1 MSKQTLPWADLTGP
15 IYTPR
20 ELKPRKPY
28 VIYTCWAMVA
38 LLLVGGIFTRFKIA
52 LIFGA
57 LYALTLL
64 TRKDAAVTGRG
75 LEIFYQM
82 RITTNYNFWPW
93 AEINA
98 IVVEDRNHPELIA
111 LHIGRG
117 SASKRFFFTRQDT
130 QNILILARE
139 KHPGIPIRQLT
150 DKPRSGGFSR
160 GGKGL

>member
-1 MSKQTLPWADLTGP
+1 MSQQSLPWTDLAGP

-28 VIYTCWAMVA
+28 VTYTCWAMVVF
-38 LLLVGGIFTRFKIA
+38 LLVGGLFTRFKIA
-52 LIFGA
+52 LVFGA
-57 LYALTLL
+57 LYTLTLL
-64 TRKDAAVTGRG
+64 TKKDVAVTERG

-82 RITTNYNFWPW
+82 KITTNYNFWPW

-111 LHIGRG
+111 LHFGRG

-139 KHPGIPIRQLT
+139 KHPGVPVRQAT
-150 DKPRSGGFSR
+150 DAPRSDGFSR
-160 GGKGL
+160 KSKGL

>member
-28 VIYTCWAMVA
+28 VIYACWAMVV
-38 LLLVGGIFTRFKIA
+38 LLLVGGLVTRFKIA

-64 TRKDAAVTGRG
+64 SQKDVAVTERG

-82 RITTNYNFWPW
+82 KITTNYNFWPW
-93 AEINA
+93 PEINA

-111 LHIGRG
+111 LHFGHG
-117 SASKRFFFTRQDT
+117 NASKRFFFTRKDT
-130 QNILILARE
+130 EKILLLARE
-139 KHPGIPIRQLT
+139 KHPGIPIRQVN
-150 DKPRSGGFSR
+150 DAPRSGGFSR
-160 GGKGL
+160 RGMKI

>member
-28 VIYTCWAMVA
+28 VIYACWAMVI
-38 LLLVGGIFTRFKIA
+38 LLLVGGIFTKFKIA
-52 LIFGA
+52 LIFA
-57 LYALTLL
+57 VLYGLTLL
-64 TRKDAAVTGRG
+64 SQKDVAVTERG
-75 LEIFYQM
+75 LEIYYQM
-82 RITTNYNFWPW
+82 KITTNYNFWPW

-117 SASKRFFFTRQDT
+117 SASKRFFFTRPDT
-130 QNILILARE
+130 EKILVLA
-139 KHPGIPIRQLT
+139 PCPLGAAP
-150 DKPRSGGFSR
+150 
-160 GGKGL
+160 

>member
-1 MSKQTLPWADLTGP
+1 MSQQSLPWADLAGP

-28 VIYTCWAMVA
+28 VTYTCWAMVVF
-38 LLLVGGIFTRFKIA
+38 LLVGGLFTRFKIA
-52 LIFGA
+52 LVFGA
-57 LYALTLL
+57 LYTLTLL
-64 TRKDAAVTGRG
+64 TKKDVAVTERG

-82 RITTNYNFWPW
+82 KITTNYNFWPW

-111 LHIGRG
+111 LHFGRG
-117 SASKRFFFTRQDT
+117 NASKRFFFTRQDT

-139 KHPGIPIRQLT
+139 KHPGVPVRQAT
-150 DKPRSGGFSR
+150 DAPRSDGFSR
-160 GGKGL
+160 KSKGL

>member
-1 MSKQTLPWADLTGP
+1 MSRQSLPWAGLTGP

-28 VIYTCWAMVA
+28 VIYSCWAMVI

-64 TRKDAAVTGRG
+64 SKKDVAVTERG

-82 RITTNYNFWPW
+82 KITTNYNFWPW
-93 AEINA
+93 SEINA

-130 QNILILARE
+130 QDILILARE
-139 KHPGIPIRQLT
+139 KHPGVPIRQLN
-150 DKPRSGGFSR
+150 DRPSSGGFSR
-160 GGKGL
+160 RSKGL

>member
-1 MSKQTLPWADLTGP
+1 MSAKPLPWADLTGP
-15 IYTPR
+15 IYLPR

-28 VIYTCWAMVA
+28 IVYSCWAMVA

-52 LIFGA
+52 LIFGV
-57 LYALTLL
+57 LYSLTLL
-64 TRKDAAVTGRG
+64 TKKDVAVTERG

-111 LHIGRG
+111 LHIGDWIQVPG
-117 SASKRFFFTRQDT
+117 SSA
-130 QNILILARE
+130 N
-139 KHPGIPIRQLT
+139 
-150 DKPRSGGFSR
+150 
-160 GGKGL
+160 

>member
-1 MSKQTLPWADLTGP
+1 MSKQALPWANLTGP

-28 VIYTCWAMVA
+28 VIYACWAMVI
-38 LLLVGGIFTRFKIA
+38 LLLVGGLVTRFKIA
-52 LIFGA
+52 LIFAA

-64 TRKDAAVTGRG
+64 SQKDVAVTQRG

-82 RITTNYNFWPW
+82 KITTNYNFWPW

-111 LHIGRG
+111 LHFGRG
-117 SASKRFFFTRQDT
+117 DASKRFFFTRPDT
-130 QNILILARE
+130 EKILVLARE
-139 KHPGIPIRQLT
+139 KHPGVPVRQAT
-150 DKPRSGGFSR
+150 DNPRSGKFSR
-160 GGKGL
+160 KSRGV

>member
-20 ELKPRKPY
+20 ELKPRKPH
-28 VIYTCWAMVA
+28 VIYACWAMVI
-38 LLLVGGIFTRFKIA
+38 LLLVGGIVTRFKIA
-52 LIFGA
+52 LIFAA
-57 LYALTLL
+57 LYGLTLL
-64 TRKDAAVTGRG
+64 SQKDVAVTERG

-82 RITTNYNFWPW
+82 KITTNYNFWPW

-117 SASKRFFFTRQDT
+117 SASKRFFFTRPDT
-130 QNILILARE
+130 EKILVLARE
-139 KHPGIPIRQLT
+139 KHPGVPIRQAT
-150 DKPRSGGFSR
+150 DNPRSGGFSR
-160 GGKGL
+160 ESKGL

>member
-1 MSKQTLPWADLTGP
+1 MSKQSLPWAGLSGP

-28 VIYTCWAMVA
+28 VIYGCWAMVTV
-38 LLLVGGIFTRFKIA
+38 LLVGGIFTRFKIA
-52 LIFGA
+52 LIFA
-57 LYALTLL
+57 VLYGLTLL
-64 TRKDAAVTGRG
+64 SKKDVAVTERG

-82 RITTNYNFWPW
+82 KITTNYNLWPW

-117 SASKRFFFTRQDT
+117 SASKRFFFTRPDT
-130 QNILILARE
+130 EKILVLARE
-139 KHPGIPIRQLT
+139 KHPGVPVRQAT
-150 DKPRSGGFSR
+150 DNPRSGGFSR
-160 GGKGL
+160 KSKGI

>member
-1 MSKQTLPWADLTGP
+1 MSKQSLPWAGLSGP

-28 VIYTCWAMVA
+28 VIYGCWAMVI

-64 TRKDAAVTGRG
+64 SQKDAAVTERG

-82 RITTNYNFWPW
+82 KITTNYNFWPW

-98 IVVEDRNHPELIA
+98 IVVEDRNHQELIA

-117 SASKRFFFTRQDT
+117 NVSKRFFFTRQDT
-130 QNILILARE
+130 QDILILARE
-139 KHPGIPIRQLT
+139 KHPGVPIRQLT

-160 GGKGL
+160 RSKGV

>member
-1 MSKQTLPWADLTGP
+1 MSKPSLPWSELTGP
-15 IYTPR
+15 IYIPR
-20 ELKPRKPY
+20 ELKPRKAY
-28 VIYTCWAMVA
+28 VVYACWAMVI

-64 TRKDAAVTGRG
+64 TKKDAAVTERG
-75 LEIFYQM
+75 LEIYYQM

-93 AEINA
+93 EEINA

-111 LHIGRG
+111 LHFGRG
-117 SASKRFFFTRQDT
+117 NASKRFFFTRSDT

-139 KHPGIPIRQLT
+139 KNPGVPVRQFT
-150 DKPRSGGFSR
+150 GNPRSGGFSR
-160 GGKGL
+160 GSKGL

>member
-28 VIYTCWAMVA
+28 VIYGCWAMVI
-38 LLLVGGIFTRFKIA
+38 LLLVGGLVTRFKIA
-52 LIFGA
+52 LIFGV

-64 TRKDAAVTGRG
+64 SQKDVAVTQRG

-82 RITTNYNFWPW
+82 KITTNYNFWPW

-111 LHIGRG
+111 LHFGRG
-117 SASKRFFFTRQDT
+117 DASKRFFFTRPDT
-130 QNILILARE
+130 EKILVLARE
-139 KHPGIPIRQLT
+139 KHPGVPVRQAT
-150 DKPRSGGFSR
+150 DNPRSGGFSR
-160 GGKGL
+160 RSKGL

>member
-1 MSKQTLPWADLTGP
+1 MSKNSLPWAGLSGP

-28 VIYTCWAMVA
+28 VIYGCWAMVI

-52 LIFGA
+52 LIFAA
-57 LYALTLL
+57 LYGLTLL
-64 TRKDAAVTGRG
+64 SKKDAAVTERG

-117 SASKRFFFTRQDT
+117 NASKRFFFTRQDT
-130 QNILILARE
+130 QDILVLARE
-139 KHPGIPIRQLT
+139 KNPGIPVRQLT
-150 DKPRSGGFSR
+150 DKPRPGGFSR
-160 GGKGL
+160 KGI

>member
-1 MSKQTLPWADLTGP
+1 MSAKPLPWADLTGP
-15 IYTPR
+15 IYLPR

-28 VIYTCWAMVA
+28 IVYSCWAMVA

-52 LIFGA
+52 LIFGV
-57 LYALTLL
+57 LYSLTLL
-64 TRKDAAVTGRG
+64 TKKDVAVTERG

-117 SASKRFFFTRQDT
+117 SASKRFFFTRPDT
-130 QNILILARE
+130 EKILVLARE
-139 KHPGIPIRQLT
+139 KHPGVPIRQVT
-150 DKPRSGGFSR
+150 DNPRSGGFSR
-160 GGKGL
+160 KSKGL